1 VHRKTAMD
9 FSKIKYKTVRNFL
22 QKSGV
27 SHLDDFANLDHS
39 CSHNPDFSGYNR
51 HIKTF
56 LVEEPLEKVWAA
68 YKNTGP
74 SETFSGSMLK
84 FGLQYSR
91 NKKELHYPN
100 EEYKGIE
107 KGQIVFLN
115 LCVLWNM
122 VNLAVGHEVTEV
134 NEAEKRIQTSYLKH
148 GASEGMQ
155 NMTLEST
162 PEGFT
167 KITHETFYKGKSAF
181 RDKVIYPRFHT
192 KAITEFH
199 GNVKRKIQS
208 MVAFKE
214 LAK

>member
-1 VHRKTAMD
+1 MD
-9 FSKIKYKTVRNFL
+9 LSKLKYKTVKDFL
-22 QKSGV
+22 LKSGV
-27 SHLDDFANLDHS
+27 NHLDDFAKLDHS
-39 CSHNPDFSGYNR
+39 CSHNPDLSGYSR

-56 LVEEPLEKVWAA
+56 LVEEHIDKVWAA
-68 YKNTGP
+68 YKTTGP
-74 SETFSGSMLK
+74 AETFCGSMLK

-91 NKKELHYPN
+91 NKKEITYP
-100 EEYKGIE
+100 EDEYRGIE

-134 NEAEKRIQTSYLKH
+134 NEEEKRIQTSYLKH
-148 GASEGMQ
+148 GASAGMQ
-155 NMTLEST
+155 NMTLKAT

-167 KITHETFYKGKSAF
+167 RITHETFYKGKSAF

-199 GNVKRKIQS
+199 ASVKRKIQS
-208 MVAFKE
+208 MLSPAV
-214 LAK
+214 

>member
-1 VHRKTAMD
+1 MD
-9 FSKIKYKTVRNFL
+9 LSKIKYKTVRNFL

-27 SHLDDFANLDHS
+27 NHLADFANLDHS
-39 CSHNPDFSGYNR
+39 CSHNPDLKGYNR
-51 HIKTF
+51 HMKTF

-68 YKNTGP
+68 YKNTKP
-74 SETFSGSMLK
+74 SETFCGSMLN

-91 NKKELHYPN
+91 DKKEITYPDD
-100 EEYKGIE
+100 EYKGIE

-134 NEAEKRIQTSYLKH
+134 NEEEKRIQTSYLKN
-148 GASEGMQ
+148 GASEGIQ

-162 PEGFT
+162 KEGFT

-199 GNVKRKIQS
+199 ANVKRKIQS
-208 MVAFKE
+208 MLSPVPFVK
-214 LAK
+214 